1 MSRILVGLAGNP
13 NVGKSTVFNG
23 LAGEHQHTGNWPGKT
38 VEKADGTLTHEGR
51 EIMVVDLP
59 GAYSLSAHSPEEIIA
74 RDFIVGE
81 DPDVVIDILDAT
93 LLERNLNL
101 ALQLLELSDR
111 VVIALNFMDE
121 LEKAGVTVDVSG
133 LERELGVP
141 VILIVARDR
150 RGLDELIERALAVAE
165 GREKTR
171 PIRIDYGITLE
182 RAMHRIQKELRL
194 TGVTDRSRWIALKLL
209 EDDPDIGSAFRSGDL
224 SRYGMSGRESAA
236 KLAAIFEIAQRLGEE
251 MSPDSGIEIVRRRYE
266 AAHRIVRKTVAMP
279 RVGKIGLTEKLDR
292 IVTHRFWAWPTMFA
306 VLLGIFWMTIEGAR
320 LPSDLLASGVTML
333 AHGTRTWL
341 TGLDAPWWITGSLV
355 DGLLFGVG
363 TVVSVML
370 PPMVIFFV
378 LFALMED
385 FGLIP
390 RVAFNLDR
398 VMQALG
404 SQGKQCLTCM
414 MSYGCNVVGVTS
426 TRIIDSEKD
435 RLVSIL
441 TSPLII
447 CNGRFGPGIAL
458 AILFFGGYAT
468 PVMFSLVLLSLS
480 AYFCATFV
488 LNKTI
493 FRGERAGFMLE
504 LPPYRRPQIRK
515 VIWRALVDRVTHVML
530 RAIGIAA
537 PAALVIWIMGN
548 VPPGQPY
555 DKTAIGL
562 LVNTLAPLGHIWGL
576 DGEMIA
582 ALFFSL
588 PAKEIV
594 IPSLAMTY
602 GLQTSLMESEGIL
615 TFLTG
620 HWSIFSAYTFL
631 VLYMLFL
638 PCLVTVWAVWKET
651 RSVKWTM
658 LGVVV
663 SFVTAALITTL
674 VYAVGSALG
683 IQGI

>member
-1 MSRILVGLAGNP
+1 LAGNP
-13 NVGKSTVFNG
+13 NVGKSTIFNA
-23 LAGEHQHTGNWPGKT
+23 LVGEHQHTGNWPGKT
-38 VEKADGTLTHEGR
+38 VEKAEGTFSHEGR
-51 EIMVVDLP
+51 EIVVVDLP

-74 RDFIVGE
+74 RDFILGE
-81 DPDVVIDILDAT
+81 APDVVIDVLDAT

-101 ALQLLELSDR
+101 ALQLLELGDR
-111 VVIALNFMDE
+111 VVLALNFMDE
-121 LEKAGVTVDVSG
+121 LEKAGLRVDVSA
-133 LERELGVP
+133 LEQELGVP
-141 VILIVARDR
+141 VIPIVARDR
-150 RGLDELIERALAVAE
+150 RGLDELVERAVAVAE
-165 GREKTR
+165 GKEKTH
-171 PIRIDYGITLE
+171 PIRIDYGIALE
-182 RAMHRIQKELRL
+182 RAMHRIQKELDL
-194 TGVTDRSRWIALKLL
+194 AGVTGRPRWIALKLL

-224 SRYGMSGRESAA
+224 SRYAISGRDSGA
-236 KLAAIFEIAQRLGEE
+236 KLAAVFEIAQHLGEE

-266 AAHRIVRKTVAMP
+266 AAHRIVHKAAANP
-279 RVGKIGLTEKLDR
+279 HLGKIGLTDKLDR

-306 VLLGIFWMTIEGAR
+306 VLLAIFWMTIEGAS

-426 TRIIDSEKD
+426 TRIIDNEKD

-458 AILFFGGYAT
+458 AILFFGEYAA
-468 PVMFSLVLLSLS
+468 PVMLSLLLLSLS
-480 AYFCATFV
+480 TYFCATFV

-504 LPPYRRPQIRK
+504 LPPYRRPQIRR

-530 RAIGIAA
+530 RAIEIAA

-555 DKTAIGL
+555 EKTVIGL
-562 LVNTLAPLGHIWGL
+562 LANSLAPLGHVWGL
-576 DGEMIA
+576 DGQMIA
-582 ALFFSL
+582 ALLFSL

-620 HWSIFSAYTFL
+620 QWSILSAYTFL

-651 RSVKWTM
+651 RSAKWTM
-658 LGVVV
+658 LGIVV
-663 SFVTAALITTL
+663 SFVTAALSTTL
-674 VYAVGSALG
+674 AYAVGSALG
-683 IQGI
+683 F